1 MWASLV
7 LAVLAV
13 GLWSRVLVRR
23 SGALLAALCVTIEFA
38 LLVAYAAIDRL
49 TGSGIDASVVYHLQT
64 GLDGAGIGAFS
75 GLAVATGA
83 GLLAAVGAGF
93 VTFRL
98 IRATPLAGYAMPR
111 LLGGVALLAG
121 ALAVNPAVGDLRR
134 LLESGLSQSA
144 AELGPVPAGF
154 VPVES
159 AAFAGTPRNFVL
171 LYLESVERSYLDET
185 RFPGLMPNLRALEG
199 EAVSFT
205 DLTEVEEAGW
215 TIAGMVASQ
224 CGMPLIGSGAGFDRF
239 LPGATCLGDLLDA
252 EGYDLAYVG
261 GADLGFAG
269 KGTFYDSHHFDLVE
283 GRTQLEPRL
292 ADPAYVNEWGLF
304 DDSLYPQ
311 AIQRFDALAKGD
323 APFGLVMLTLD
334 THHPFG
340 FPSQSCADQP
350 YGDGTNQFLNAV
362 HCADRLAAEFIRHI
376 RLDPAF
382 KDTVLVVA
390 SDHLAMPNL
399 AEDLL
404 NAGPRRNL
412 LMVFAPDL
420 PPALIGKPGTTL
432 DLGPTLLSLIGSPT
446 PALGFGRDLLADAPS
461 LRAAEPGLEERIAAG
476 RGYLAAM
483 WSFPKITGGIAV
495 DQAAGEVI
503 LDSRRLKY
511 PLLLRLDDGL
521 EVTGIDFDLNS
532 DLTLAEIVA
541 TLPLDQK
548 FLWLDACKKTEIY
561 AAGPAPEGA
570 ELCAL
575 VGSLASPDLRQ
586 LALSEGAPLS
596 AETLSAPFQH
606 GTGDL
611 AFQDTLLD
619 ELTRRRQFAT
629 SNIVSYSPPNGLTG
643 SIAIRSAGYMNGESW
658 ALNPETGEKVNL
670 MRGLTLLGLNPDAT
684 PVKLGHV
691 DTCGYGGRQPD
702 SVPLVTNFQT
712 DIDAHALGFGA
723 FAIVAHNSVV
733 CYEVDPGLEPLFAG
747 TRLTKW
753 RDLWYE
759 EPYVA
764 LIAGNGEVQEF
775 VSERQ
780 SALGVDLT
788 NIMRP
793 LRRDAQ
799 RQLAWLPRI
808 AHAGG
813 ALGDQTY
820 TNSLEALEAN
830 ATSFDLIEIDL
841 SWTSDSQLVCLHD
854 WDAPFLAVDGVAPA
868 GPLPLADVMS
878 RAATNAG
885 FTPCTLETLTAWMR
899 DHPKVRIVLDLKTG
913 ALDAYDWIGRTY
925 PDLRPRFVP
934 QVYQPEEYRPVRDMG
949 FPDVIWSLYQYQ
961 GDADAVLK
969 ALDRMDVL
977 GLAMP
982 PERLDAGLARR
993 ARDATGVLSWVH
1005 TLNTEAELADALQAG
1020 AAEIF
1025 TDGLKPGPVARFEAT
1040 SSGYESGESSLRGA
1054 AGDPLPLGRGLN
1066 LIALLPG
1073 RPPALL
1079 AAFDG
1084 CAALDTGMP
1093 PDPQPFHAALV
1104 QALSEGTALA
1114 LVVHDS
1120 ALCDGTALDP
1130 LFAGTPLT
1138 KAPAIGFRQPY
1149 IGLVQP
1155 DGRVVEFTGPE
1166 GTQLRQSLTVGVTP

>member
-13 GLWSRVLVRR
+13 GLFSRMLVSRPW
-23 SGALLAALCVTIEFA
+23 AMLAALGVTVQFL

-49 TGSGIDASVVYHLQT
+49 TGSGIDASVIYHLQT
-64 GLDGAGIGAFS
+64 GLEGAGIGAFS
-75 GLAVATGA
+75 GLAGAAGA
-83 GLLAAVGAGF
+83 GVLASVAAG
-93 VTFRL
+93 VLAYRL
-98 IRATPLAGYAMPR
+98 IRAAPLAAYAMPR

-121 ALAVNPAVGDLRR
+121 ALMVNPAVGDLRR
-134 LLESGLSQSA
+134 LVESGLRE

-154 VPVES
+154 VSVAQAE
-159 AAFAGTPRNFVL
+159 FAGPRRNFVL
-171 LYLESVERSYLDET
+171 LYLESVERSYLDEV
-185 RFPGLMPNLRALEG
+185 RFPGLMPNLKALEG

-252 EGYDLAYVG
+252 KGYDLSYIG

-269 KGTFYDSHHFDLVE
+269 KGTFYDSHAFDLVE
-283 GRTQLEPRL
+283 GRSQLEPRL
-292 ADPAYVNEWGLF
+292 PDPAYVNEWGLF
-304 DDSLYPQ
+304 DDSLYPL
-311 AIQRFDALAKGD
+311 AIQRFDKLATGN

-350 YGDGTNQFLNAV
+350 YGDGANQFLNAA
-362 HCADRLAAEFIRHI
+362 HCADRLAAEFIGHVRSS
-376 RLDPAF
+376 PAF

-390 SDHLAMPNL
+390 SDHMAMPNL

-412 LMVFAPDL
+412 LLVFAPDL
-420 PPALIGKPGTTL
+420 APSLIDKPGTTL

-446 PALGFGRDLLADAPS
+446 PALGFGRDLLAEAPS
-461 LRAAEPGLEERIAAG
+461 LRATEPGLEALIAAG

-483 WSFPKITGGIAV
+483 WSFPQISGGLAV
-495 DQAAGEVI
+495 DQAAGEVT
-503 LDSRRLKY
+503 LEDRKLKY
-511 PLLLRLDDGL
+511 PLLLRLNDGL

-532 DLTLAEIVA
+532 DLTLAESVA
-541 TLPLDQK
+541 ALPLDQR
-548 FLWLDACKKTEIY
+548 FLWVDSCQKTAIY

-570 ELCAL
+570 GLCVL

-586 LALSEGAPLS
+586 IALSETAPL
-596 AETLSAPFQH
+596 AADTLAAAFRQ
-606 GTGDL
+606 GTEEL
-611 AFQDTLLD
+611 AFHDSMLADLN
-619 ELTRRRQFAT
+619 RRRQFAT
-629 SNIVSYSPPNGLTG
+629 SNVVAYTPPNGLSG
-643 SIAIRSAGYMNGESW
+643 EVAIRSAGYMNGESW
-658 ALNPETGEKVNL
+658 AVNPETGEKVNL

-702 SVPLVTNFQT
+702 NVPLITSFQA
-712 DIDAHALGFGA
+712 DIDANALGYGA

-775 VSERQ
+775 TGETQ
-780 SALGVDLT
+780 TALGVDLT

-799 RQLAWLPRI
+799 RALAWLPRI

-813 ALGDQTY
+813 GLGDQTY
-820 TNSLEALEAN
+820 TNSLEALAAN
-830 ATSFDLIEIDL
+830 ADSFDLIEIDL
-841 SWTSDSQLVCLHD
+841 SWTADSQLVCLHD
-854 WDAPFLAVDGVAPA
+854 WDAPFLAVDGVAA
-868 GPLPLADVMS
+868 ADPLPQADVLS
-878 RAATNAG
+878 RAATSAG
-885 FTPCTLETLTAWMR
+885 FTPCTLETLTGWMR
-899 DHPKVRIVLDLKTG
+899 DHPKVRIVLDLKSG
-913 ALDAYDWIGRTY
+913 ALEAYDWIARTY

-934 QVYQPEEYRPVRDMG
+934 QIYQPDEYRPVRDMG
-949 FPDVIWSLYQYQ
+949 FPDLIWSLYQYE
-961 GDADAVLK
+961 GDAAAVLK
-969 ALDRMDVL
+969 ALTRMDLL

-982 PERLDAGLARR
+982 PERLEAGLARQ
-993 ARDATGVLSWVH
+993 ARDATGVLAWVH
-1005 TLNTEAELADALQAG
+1005 TLNTEADLAAAIEAG
-1020 AAEIF
+1020 ATEIF
-1025 TDGLKPGPVARFEAT
+1025 TDVLKPGPVARFEAT
-1040 SSGYESGESSLRGA
+1040 SSGFESGESTLRAAAGA
-1054 AGDPLPLGRGLN
+1054 ALALDRGVN
-1066 LIALLPG
+1066 LIGLTPG
-1073 RPPALL
+1073 QPPALL
-1079 AAFDG
+1079 AVFDG
-1084 CAALDTGMP
+1084 CAALDTGTP
-1093 PDPQPFHAALV
+1093 PDPAPFHDALV
-1104 QALSEGTALA
+1104 QALAKGAALA

-1120 ALCDGTALDP
+1120 AFCEGTDLAP

-1138 KAPAIGFRQPY
+1138 KATGIGFRQPY

-1155 DGRVVEFTGPE
+1155 DGRAVEFTGPE
-1166 GTQLRQSLTVGVTP
+1166 ATQLRQSLIVEVAP